1 MLNRKWKIRA
11 VSFFFVTVAGVVLFK
26 VGRSLIIV
34 PKVIHKNKS
43 VAISGKNEFIEVIHT
58 AFDKDSR
65 KIILKSSKIKETNEN
80 ILDFSNMV
88 TTFNISPE
96 ETVTIFADQTH
107 FLSPQSK
114 QAKMMGNVKLSTD
127 DGLLLR
133 TEKSFVDIDEKT
145 AKGDTDV
152 FIDQDDTSFFAK
164 SYYFDMNKKIVT
176 LIKNVKGNLAK
187 DLITADKLV
196 IEFDKIIGKD
206 FKNVHSFGNSSYKTD
221 QYNLKAN
228 KEIIY
233 RKEYAEANGN
243 VDLDFSKDNKRY
255 HVNTYHLTMNLEN
268 KIIKKVTAHG
278 NLIIKVDNSTTI
290 KGNHG
295 ILENDLLTVFGN
307 AVITNEKG
315 NILCEKA
322 ILNTET
328 SDIRV
333 YNSKGIVKRN

>member
-1 MLNRKWKIRA
+1 MLSRKWKIRSVSIFFIA
-11 VSFFFVTVAGVVLFK
+11 VSGFVLFK
-26 VGRSLIIV
+26 VGRSLVFV
-34 PKVIHKNKS
+34 PKVVHKNKS
-43 VAISGKNEFIEVIHT
+43 VKIFGKNEFSEVIHT
-58 AFDKDSR
+58 AFDKDLR
-65 KIILKSSKIKETNEN
+65 KIILRSSKIKKNNEN
-80 ILDFSNMV
+80 ILDFSNMIV
-88 TTFNISPE
+88 TFNMSSK
-96 ETVTIFADQTH
+96 ETATVFADQTH

-114 QAKMMGNVKLSTD
+114 QAEMNGNVKFSTD
-127 DGLLLR
+127 DGLLLK
-133 TEKSFVDIDEKT
+133 TEKSFVDFDEKI
-145 AKGDTDV
+145 AQGDADV

-164 SYYFDMNKKIVT
+164 SYYFDMKKKTVT

-196 IEFDKIIGKD
+196 IEFEKIIGKD
-206 FKNVHSFGNSSYKTD
+206 FKSVHSFGDSSFKTD

-233 RKEYAEANGN
+233 KHEYAEANGN
-243 VDLDFSKDNKRY
+243 VDLVFSKNNKRY
-255 HVNTYHLTMNLEN
+255 HINTYHLTMNLEN
-268 KIIKKVTAHG
+268 KIIKKATAHG
-278 NLIIKVDNSTTI
+278 NLIIKVDDSTTI

-295 ILENDLLTVFGN
+295 ILENDLLTVFGD

-328 SDIRV
+328 SGIRV